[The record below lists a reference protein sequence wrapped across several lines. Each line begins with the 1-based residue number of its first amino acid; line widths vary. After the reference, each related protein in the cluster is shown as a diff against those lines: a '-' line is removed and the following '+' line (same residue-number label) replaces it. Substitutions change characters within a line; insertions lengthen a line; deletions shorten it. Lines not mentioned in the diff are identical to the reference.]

1 ADVGV
6 RPKDVDVDAERE
18 ATPRV
23 RLNRERVLLA
33 AVSLADAIGIEALSM
48 RRLAEE
54 LQVVPMALYKH
65 VANKEELLD
74 GMVEV
79 IITEIGAPESDADWK
94 PAVRKRVLSARRA
107 LARHPWAR
115 RVIESRTT
123 QTPAVLEY
131 MNSFA
136 GMFLTGGFSADLA
149 HHVMHALGGRMWG
162 FTQELFV
169 DPRAT
174 AEPAEGPPEARAEL
188 MEQLAAHYP
197 NIAAIAS
204 SSAHDDASVV
214 GQGCDDQF
222 EFEFALD
229 LLLDGFERLHREHW
243 TSALSSPNRATP
255 GAAD

>member
-1 ADVGV
+1 MT
-6 RPKDVDVDAERE
+6 AERE
-18 ATPRV
+18 ASPRV
-23 RLNRERVLLA
+23 RLNRDRVLLA

-48 RRLAEE
+48 RRLAQE
-54 LQVVPMALYKH
+54 LGVVPMALYKH

-79 IITEIGAPESDADWK
+79 IIAKIGPDESDAEWK
-94 PAVRKRVLSARRA
+94 PAVRRRVLSARHA

-123 QTPAVLEY
+123 QTPAVLSY
-131 MNSFA
+131 MDSFA

-169 DPRAT
+169 DPAAT
-174 AEPAEGPPEARAEL
+174 AEPVAGPPEARAAL
-188 MEQLAAHYP
+188 MEQMAAHYP
-197 NIAAIAS
+197 HIAAIAA
-204 SSAHDDASVV
+204 SSAHDGATVV

-229 LLLDGFERLHREHW
+229 LLLDGFERLHREQW
-243 TSALSSPNRATP
+243 TSGISGPSRATP
-255 GAAD
+255 VAAD